1 MADKM
6 ERLKKKDLNKQ
17 EEQLNDRIM
26 LKRVRSQEKF
36 GKLGVKSQ
44 TMIEDQV
51 GDKVGNGE
59 NKLLRGFI

>member
-1 MADKM
+1 
-6 ERLKKKDLNKQ
+6 
-17 EEQLNDRIM
+17 M